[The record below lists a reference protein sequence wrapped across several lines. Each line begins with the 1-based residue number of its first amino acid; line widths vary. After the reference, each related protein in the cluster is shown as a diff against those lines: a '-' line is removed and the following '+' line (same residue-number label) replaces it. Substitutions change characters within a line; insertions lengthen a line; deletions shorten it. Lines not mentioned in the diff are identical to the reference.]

1 MIMLN
6 IHSFGFSKK
15 RFKARTVEKSLQ
27 AVSLKTED
35 LEKIE

>member
-15 RFKARTVEKSLQ
+15 RFKTRTVEKKPAS
-27 AVSLKTED
+27 SFS
-35 LEKIE
+35 

>member
-1 MIMLN
+1 MIMLD

-15 RFKARTVEKSLQ
+15 RFKTRTVEKRPQ